1 MIIIIINKLY
11 KNKFHFSLL
20 LKKILIFA
28 KIFSMKTVR
37 EIVGCITEMAP
48 LEWQESWDNAG
59 LLVGDENMLVDKA
72 LVALDVTESVVDEA
86 VAKGFHL
93 LISHHPLIFKPLK
106 HLLPENTLERIII
119 KAIKND
125 IAIACMHT
133 NLDNSRLGVSC
144 ELAKR
149 LGMRDLH
156 VLEQIKGVD
165 VEAGGGMV
173 GTLENEMDE
182 HDFLRMV
189 KENLGT
195 KVLRHS
201 DLLNKKIKKVAVCG
215 GSGFFLL
222 NDVKRCNADAYV
234 TADVKYHDFFEA
246 DGKLLLV
253 DAGHF
258 ETEQFT
264 KELIADVISKKITNF
279 AVSISEVK
287 TNSINYFV

>member
-1 MIIIIINKLY
+1 MKVNNFGKIFLIIP
-11 KNKFHFSLL
+11 FFVFVH
-20 LKKILIFA
+20 KKMFNFA

-59 LLVGDENMLVDKA
+59 LLVGDADMMVDKA
-72 LVALDVTESVVDEA
+72 LVALDVTEAVVDEA
-86 VAKGFHL
+86 IEKGFHL

-144 ELAKR
+144 ELAKK
-149 LGMRDLH
+149 LGLNDLH
-156 VLEQIKGVD
+156 VIDQIKGLD

-173 GTLENEMDE
+173 GLLEKEMDE
-182 HDFLRMV
+182 REFLSMV
-189 KENLGT
+189 KENLGA
-195 KVLRHS
+195 KALRHS
-201 DLLNKKIKKVAVCG
+201 DFLNRKIKKVAVCG

-246 DGKLLLV
+246 DGNLLLV

-264 KELIADVISKKITNF
+264 KELIADVISKKFTTF

>member
-1 MIIIIINKLY
+1 MKKVGEII
-11 KNKFHFSLL
+11 
-20 LKKILIFA
+20 
-28 KIFSMKTVR
+28 
-37 EIVGCITEMAP
+37 GCITDMAP

-59 LLVGDENMLVDKA
+59 LLVGDTNMLVSKA
-72 LVALDVTESVVDEA
+72 LVTLDVTEAVIDEA
-86 VAKGFHL
+86 IEKGFHL
-93 LISHHPLIFKPLK
+93 VISHHPLIFKPLK
-106 HLLPENTLERIII
+106 HILPENTLERTVI

-144 ELAKR
+144 QLAKR
-149 LGMRDLH
+149 LGMNDLH
-156 VLEQIKGVD
+156 VLEPIDKFD
-165 VEAGGGMV
+165 VEVGGGMV
-173 GTLENEMDE
+173 GFLEKEMDE
-182 HDFLRMV
+182 RDFLDMV
-189 KENLGT
+189 KRNLGA
-195 KVLRHS
+195 KALRHS
-201 DLLNKKIKKVAVCG
+201 GFLNKKIRKVAVCG
-215 GSGFFLL
+215 GAGFFLL
-222 NDVKRCNADAYV
+222 DVVKRCEADAYV

-253 DAGHF
+253 DAGHY

>member
-1 MIIIIINKLY
+1 MMQR
-11 KNKFHFSLL
+11 
-20 LKKILIFA
+20 KKYLISP
-28 KIFSMKTVR
+28 KIFEMKKVS

-59 LLVGDENMLVDKA
+59 LQLGDAGMSVDKA
-72 LVALDVTESVVDEA
+72 LVTVDVTEAVIDEA
-86 VAKGFHL
+86 IDKGFHL
-93 LISHHPLIFKPLK
+93 VISHHPLIFKPLK
-106 HLLPENTLERIII
+106 HLLPENTIERVVI

-133 NLDNSRLGVSC
+133 NLDNSGLGVSFQ
-144 ELAKR
+144 LAKQ
-149 LGMRDLH
+149 LGMNDLH
-156 VLEQIKGVD
+156 ILKPADGFDGEV
-165 VEAGGGMV
+165 GGGMV

-182 HDFLRMV
+182 RDFLALV
-189 KENLGT
+189 KRNLNA
-195 KVLRHS
+195 KALRHS
-201 DLLNKKIKKVAVCG
+201 DFLGRKIKKVAVCG
-215 GSGFFLL
+215 GSGFFML
-222 NDVKRCNADAYV
+222 NVAKRCKADAYV

-246 DGKLLLV
+246 DGQLLLV

>member
-1 MIIIIINKLY
+1 MIIIIINKIY

-72 LVALDVTESVVDEA
+72 LVALDVTENVVDEA